1 MTTEYKR
8 SISKDTW
15 NMLWEFVLYT
25 RQDPNL
31 DNYDIEGA
39 WPSVIDDFVNYLN
52 DNGNLVQ

>member
-1 MTTEYKR
+1 
-8 SISKDTW
+8 
-15 NMLWEFVLYT
+15 MLWEFVLYT